1 MYKAMKLAV
10 YAVEKE
16 RNLSLH
22 RHIPAIRSRKH
33 YQPWYGGQKQ
43 RLPIQR
49 CHPTCPGALAFKGSL
64 SFLLFRLQSFRKRSQ
79 IFLYPTSDG

>member
-33 YQPWYGGQKQ
+33 YQPWYGGQK
-43 RLPIQR
+43 
-49 CHPTCPGALAFKGSL
+49 
-64 SFLLFRLQSFRKRSQ
+64 
-79 IFLYPTSDG
+79 